1 MELTI
6 WQLAAVSVGLMVLGV
21 ICGKL
26 FFRKHH
32 QGHEGFLTRIF
43 RDNKDF
49 DSTLDR
55 VCISLII
62 LFMLIS
68 FHDDFADPAKAGIVI
83 NLFLMAFN
91 AWQSLVLNKTIK
103 DLQNGHNGHGANH
116 GNPASS
122 GKDN

>member
-6 WQLAAVSVGLMVLGV
+6 LQLVIASIGLIVLGV

-26 FFRKHH
+26 FFRKQN
-32 QGHEGFLTRIF
+32 QGQEGFFSRVF

-68 FHDDFADPAKAGIVI
+68 FHDDFSDPAKAGIVI

-103 DLQNGHNGHGANH
+103 DMQNGHHLNGDNNGHT
-116 GNPASS
+116 ST

>member
-6 WQLAAVSVGLMVLGV
+6 WQLVIASLALILLGV
-21 ICGKL
+21 VFGKL
-26 FFRKHH
+26 FSRKHN
-32 QGHEGFLTRIF
+32 QGYEGFLSRIF

-103 DLQNGHNGHGANH
+103 DMQNGHSSNGDQ
-116 GNPASS
+116 
-122 GKDN
+122 K

>member
-1 MELTI
+1 MQLTI
-6 WQLAAVSVGLMVLGV
+6 LQIGVVGSALILLGL

-26 FFRKHH
+26 LGRKHN
-32 QGHEGFLTRIF
+32 QGHDGFLSRIF

-68 FHDDFADPAKAGIVI
+68 FHDDFSDPAKAGIVI

-103 DLQNGHNGHGANH
+103 DMQNGGTHGS
-116 GNPASS
+116 NPTPPGA
-122 GKDN
+122 DH

>member
-6 WQLAAVSVGLMVLGV
+6 LQFVIISVSLILLGV
-21 ICGKL
+21 ICAKL
-26 FFRKHH
+26 LSRR
-32 QGHEGFLTRIF
+32 QGQGEGLLARIF
-43 RDNKDF
+43 KDNKDF

-55 VCISLII
+55 VCISVII

-103 DLQNGHNGHGANH
+103 DMQNGHSLNG
-116 GNPASS
+116 
-122 GKDN
+122 GKN

>member
-6 WQLAAVSVGLMVLGV
+6 LQLVVVGVGLIVLGA
-21 ICGKL
+21 IFGKL
-26 FFRKHH
+26 LTRKHN
-32 QGHEGFLTRIF
+32 QGYEGFFTRIF

-103 DLQNGHNGHGANH
+103 DMQNGHEKGIQ
-116 GNPASS
+116 
-122 GKDN
+122 K

>member
-6 WQLAAVSVGLMVLGV
+6 LQLVIVSVSLILLGG
-21 ICGKL
+21 ILGKL
-26 FFRKHH
+26 LSRKHN
-32 QGHEGFLTRIF
+32 QGYEGFLSRIF

-103 DLQNGHNGHGANH
+103 DMQNGHNLNGE
-116 GNPASS
+116 
-122 GKDN
+122 KK

>member
-6 WQLAAVSVGLMVLGV
+6 LQLAIVSVSLILLGG
-21 ICGKL
+21 ICTKL
-26 FFRKHH
+26 LSRK
-32 QGHEGFLTRIF
+32 QNQNEGFWSRVF
-43 RDNKDF
+43 KDNKDF

-55 VCISLII
+55 VCISVII

-68 FHDDFADPAKAGIVI
+68 FHDDFSDPAKAGIVI

-103 DLQNGHNGHGANH
+103 DMQNGHSLNG
-116 GNPASS
+116 
-122 GKDN
+122 DNK

>member
-6 WQLAAVSVGLMVLGV
+6 WQLAAVSVGLIVLGV
-21 ICGKL
+21 VCGKL
-26 FFRKHH
+26 FFRK
-32 QGHEGFLTRIF
+32 QGQEGFFSRIF

-68 FHDDFADPAKAGIVI
+68 FHDDFSDPAKAGIVI

-103 DLQNGHNGHGANH
+103 DMQNGHNLNGANN
-116 GNPASS
+116 GNHHASTGS
-122 GKDN
+122 NN

>member
-6 WQLAAVSVGLMVLGV
+6 LQLIVMGLAFMLLGV
-21 ICGKL
+21 VFGKL
-26 FFRKHH
+26 FSRRHNP
-32 QGHEGFLTRIF
+32 GYEGFLTRIF

-103 DLQNGHNGHGANH
+103 DLQNGHSVNGE
-116 GNPASS
+116 
-122 GKDN
+122 K